1 MGKII
6 LLLSI
11 VFFASCVQQPPEVK
25 YIYETKTVKVPVY
38 KSPIDNETYIE
49 APNIERF
56 KFSPEGNICLDEDNF
71 KILANDLLLMNNYI
85 NKTNK
90 VFNELKQRGE

>member
-6 LLLSI
+6 LLISI
-11 VFFASCVQQPPEVK
+11 FFFISCIKQPPEVK

-56 KFSPEGNICLDEDNF
+56 QFSSDGNICLDEENF
-71 KILANDLLLMNNYI
+71 KILANDLLLMKNYI
-85 NKTNK
+85 DKSNKI
-90 VFNELKQRGE
+90 FGELKVNK